1 MIINFYVSYREI
13 MEYYILKCYQGA
25 KNKCP
30 DVEQGFDRFEPKIK
44 KMVIAWLIVMF
55 ISCAEIIFTMLL
67 FPKQLWYGIGI
78 IILLIAM
85 VILISVDNKDQRN
98 HMDKYVDSH
107 KKKIEV
113 LDEVLESKFQINN
126 KEKIE
131 ELMNIYQE
139 YIDKETGKEKKR
151 NRIILT
157 IFSAF
162 AGVLTISFENMGVIG
177 IDFIN
182 WLYVATILLVF
193 VAAAGIWIYSYTF
206 FDTLKRKY
214 ELMIKDLKDL
224 LLLKY

>member
-1 MIINFYVSYREI
+1 MS
-13 MEYYILKCYQGA
+13 
-25 KNKCP
+25 
-30 DVEQGFDRFEPKIK
+30 DVDQGFDRFEPKIK
-44 KMVIAWLIVMF
+44 KIVIACLVAMF

-67 FPKQLWYGIGI
+67 LPKQLWYCIGI

-107 KKKIEV
+107 KKNIEV
-113 LDEVLESKFQINN
+113 LDEEL
-126 KEKIE
+126 E

-139 YIDKETGKEKKR
+139 YIDKETSKEKKR
-151 NRIILT
+151 NSIILT

-177 IDFIN
+177 IDFTN
-182 WLYVATILLVF
+182 WLYVATFLLVF

>member
-1 MIINFYVSYREI
+1 
-13 MEYYILKCYQGA
+13 
-25 KNKCP
+25 
-30 DVEQGFDRFEPKIK
+30 
-44 KMVIAWLIVMF
+44 MF
-55 ISCAEIIFTMLL
+55 TSCAEIIFTMLL
-67 FPKQLWYGIGI
+67 LPKQLWYCIGI

-139 YIDKETGKEKKR
+139 YIDKETSKEKKR
-151 NRIILT
+151 NSIILT
-157 IFSAF
+157 IFSVF

-177 IDFIN
+177 IDFTN
-182 WLYVATILLVF
+182 WLYVATFLLVF
-193 VAAAGIWIYSYTF
+193 VATAGIWIYSYTF

>member
-1 MIINFYVSYREI
+1 
-13 MEYYILKCYQGA
+13 MEYYILKCYQEA
-25 KNKCP
+25 KNRCS
-30 DVEQGFDRFEPKIK
+30 DVDQGFDRFEPKIK
-44 KMVIAWLIVMF
+44 KIVIACLVAMF

-67 FPKQLWYGIGI
+67 LPKQLWYCIGI

-139 YIDKETGKEKKR
+139 YIDKETSKEKKR
-151 NRIILT
+151 NSIILT

-177 IDFIN
+177 IDFTN
-182 WLYVATILLVF
+182 WLYVATFLLVF

-206 FDTLKRKY
+206 L
-214 ELMIKDLKDL
+214 IH
-224 LLLKY
+224 

>member
-1 MIINFYVSYREI
+1 
-13 MEYYILKCYQGA
+13 
-25 KNKCP
+25 
-30 DVEQGFDRFEPKIK
+30 
-44 KMVIAWLIVMF
+44 
-55 ISCAEIIFTMLL
+55 MLL
-67 FPKQLWYGIGI
+67 LPKQLWYCIGI

-139 YIDKETGKEKKR
+139 YIDKETSKEKKR
-151 NRIILT
+151 NSIILT
-157 IFSAF
+157 IFSVF
-162 AGVLTISFENMGVIG
+162 AGALTISFENMGVIG
-177 IDFIN
+177 IDFTN
-182 WLYVATILLVF
+182 WLYVATFLLVF
-193 VAAAGIWIYSYTF
+193 VATAGIWIYSYTF

>member
-1 MIINFYVSYREI
+1 
-13 MEYYILKCYQGA
+13 
-25 KNKCP
+25 
-30 DVEQGFDRFEPKIK
+30 
-44 KMVIAWLIVMF
+44 
-55 ISCAEIIFTMLL
+55 
-67 FPKQLWYGIGI
+67 
-78 IILLIAM
+78 M

-139 YIDKETGKEKKR
+139 YIDKETSKEKKR
-151 NRIILT
+151 NSIILT
-157 IFSAF
+157 IFSVF

-177 IDFIN
+177 IDFTN
-182 WLYVATILLVF
+182 WLYVATFLLVF
-193 VAAAGIWIYSYTF
+193 VATAGIWIYSYTF

>member
-1 MIINFYVSYREI
+1 MMIV
-13 MEYYILKCYQGA
+13 A
-25 KNKCP
+25 
-30 DVEQGFDRFEPKIK
+30 
-44 KMVIAWLIVMF
+44 MF
-55 ISCAEIIFTMLL
+55 TSCAEIIFTMLL
-67 FPKQLWYGIGI
+67 LPKQLWYCIGI

-139 YIDKETGKEKKR
+139 YIDKETSKEKKR

-177 IDFIN
+177 IDFTN
-182 WLYVATILLVF
+182 WLYVATFLLVF
-193 VAAAGIWIYSYTF
+193 VATAGIWIYSYTF

>member
-1 MIINFYVSYREI
+1 MIV
-13 MEYYILKCYQGA
+13 
-25 KNKCP
+25 
-30 DVEQGFDRFEPKIK
+30 
-44 KMVIAWLIVMF
+44 
-55 ISCAEIIFTMLL
+55 
-67 FPKQLWYGIGI
+67 
-78 IILLIAM
+78 M

-113 LDEVLESKFQINN
+113 LDEVLQSKFQINN

-139 YIDKETGKEKKR
+139 YIDKETSKEKKR
-151 NRIILT
+151 NSIILT

-177 IDFIN
+177 IDFTN
-182 WLYVATILLVF
+182 WLYVATFLLVF

-214 ELMIKDLKDL
+214 ELMIKDLKEL

>member
-1 MIINFYVSYREI
+1 
-13 MEYYILKCYQGA
+13 
-25 KNKCP
+25 
-30 DVEQGFDRFEPKIK
+30 
-44 KMVIAWLIVMF
+44 MF

-67 FPKQLWYGIGI
+67 LPKQLWYCIGI

-107 KKKIEV
+107 KKNIEV

-139 YIDKETGKEKKR
+139 YIDKETSKEKKR
-151 NRIILT
+151 NSIILT

-177 IDFIN
+177 IDFTN
-182 WLYVATILLVF
+182 WLYVATFLLVF

>member
-1 MIINFYVSYREI
+1 
-13 MEYYILKCYQGA
+13 
-25 KNKCP
+25 
-30 DVEQGFDRFEPKIK
+30 
-44 KMVIAWLIVMF
+44 MF
-55 ISCAEIIFTMLL
+55 ISCAEIISTMLL
-67 FPKQLWYGIGI
+67 FPKQLWYCIGI

-113 LDEVLESKFQINN
+113 LDEVLQSKFQINN

-139 YIDKETGKEKKR
+139 YIDKETSKEKKR
-151 NRIILT
+151 NSIILT

-177 IDFIN
+177 IDFTN
-182 WLYVATILLVF
+182 WLYVATFLLVF

-214 ELMIKDLKDL
+214 ELMIKDL

>member
-1 MIINFYVSYREI
+1 
-13 MEYYILKCYQGA
+13 
-25 KNKCP
+25 
-30 DVEQGFDRFEPKIK
+30 
-44 KMVIAWLIVMF
+44 MF

-67 FPKQLWYGIGI
+67 LPKQLWYCIGI
-78 IILLIAM
+78 IILLIAIVM
-85 VILISVDNKDQRN
+85 LISVDNKDQRN

-113 LDEVLESKFQINN
+113 LDEVLQSKFQINN

-139 YIDKETGKEKKR
+139 YIDKETSKEKKR
-151 NRIILT
+151 NSIILT

-177 IDFIN
+177 IDFTN
-182 WLYVATILLVF
+182 WLYVATFLLVF

>member
-1 MIINFYVSYREI
+1 
-13 MEYYILKCYQGA
+13 
-25 KNKCP
+25 
-30 DVEQGFDRFEPKIK
+30 
-44 KMVIAWLIVMF
+44 
-55 ISCAEIIFTMLL
+55 
-67 FPKQLWYGIGI
+67 
-78 IILLIAM
+78 M

-126 KEKIE
+126 KDKIE

-139 YIDKETGKEKKR
+139 YIDKETSKEKKR
-151 NRIILT
+151 NSIILT

-177 IDFIN
+177 IDFTN
-182 WLYVATILLVF
+182 WLYVATFLLVF

>member
-1 MIINFYVSYREI
+1 
-13 MEYYILKCYQGA
+13 
-25 KNKCP
+25 
-30 DVEQGFDRFEPKIK
+30 
-44 KMVIAWLIVMF
+44 
-55 ISCAEIIFTMLL
+55 MLTNEEV
-67 FPKQLWYGIGI
+67 
-78 IILLIAM
+78 AM

-139 YIDKETGKEKKR
+139 YIDKETSKEKKR
-151 NRIILT
+151 NSIILT
-157 IFSAF
+157 IFSVF
-162 AGVLTISFENMGVIG
+162 AGALTISFENMGVIG
-177 IDFIN
+177 IDFTN
-182 WLYVATILLVF
+182 WLYVATFLLVF
-193 VAAAGIWIYSYTF
+193 VATAGIWIYSYTF

-224 LLLKY
+224 LLFS

>member
-1 MIINFYVSYREI
+1 
-13 MEYYILKCYQGA
+13 
-25 KNKCP
+25 
-30 DVEQGFDRFEPKIK
+30 
-44 KMVIAWLIVMF
+44 
-55 ISCAEIIFTMLL
+55 
-67 FPKQLWYGIGI
+67 
-78 IILLIAM
+78 M

-107 KKKIEV
+107 KKKIEA

-139 YIDKETGKEKKR
+139 YIDKETSKEKKR
-151 NRIILT
+151 NSIILT

-177 IDFIN
+177 IDFTN
-182 WLYVATILLVF
+182 WLYVATYLLVF
-193 VAAAGIWIYSYTF
+193 VATAGIWIYSYTF

-214 ELMIKDLKDL
+214 ELMIKDLKEL

>member
-1 MIINFYVSYREI
+1 
-13 MEYYILKCYQGA
+13 
-25 KNKCP
+25 
-30 DVEQGFDRFEPKIK
+30 
-44 KMVIAWLIVMF
+44 
-55 ISCAEIIFTMLL
+55 
-67 FPKQLWYGIGI
+67 
-78 IILLIAM
+78 
-85 VILISVDNKDQRN
+85 
-98 HMDKYVDSH
+98 MDKYVDSH

-139 YIDKETGKEKKR
+139 YIDNEISKEKKR
-151 NRIILT
+151 YRIILA

-182 WLYVATILLVF
+182 WLYAATILLVF

>member
-1 MIINFYVSYREI
+1 MFWLAV
-13 MEYYILKCYQGA
+13 QGLVA
-25 KNKCP
+25 P
-30 DVEQGFDRFEPKIK
+30 I
-44 KMVIAWLIVMF
+44 
-55 ISCAEIIFTMLL
+55 
-67 FPKQLWYGIGI
+67 PKQLWYCIGI

-113 LDEVLESKFQINN
+113 LDEVLQSKFQINN

-139 YIDKETGKEKKR
+139 YIDKETSKEKKR
-151 NRIILT
+151 NSIILT

-177 IDFIN
+177 IDFTN
-182 WLYVATILLVF
+182 WLYVATFLLVF

>member
-1 MIINFYVSYREI
+1 M
-13 MEYYILKCYQGA
+13 A
-25 KNKCP
+25 
-30 DVEQGFDRFEPKIK
+30 
-44 KMVIAWLIVMF
+44 
-55 ISCAEIIFTMLL
+55 
-67 FPKQLWYGIGI
+67 
-78 IILLIAM
+78 
-85 VILISVDNKDQRN
+85 ILISVDNKDQRN

-139 YIDKETGKEKKR
+139 YIDKETSKEKKR
-151 NRIILT
+151 NSIILT

-177 IDFIN
+177 IDFTN
-182 WLYVATILLVF
+182 WLYVATFLLVF
-193 VAAAGIWIYSYTF
+193 VATAGIWIYSYTF

-214 ELMIKDLKDL
+214 ELMIKDLKEL

>member
-1 MIINFYVSYREI
+1 
-13 MEYYILKCYQGA
+13 
-25 KNKCP
+25 
-30 DVEQGFDRFEPKIK
+30 
-44 KMVIAWLIVMF
+44 
-55 ISCAEIIFTMLL
+55 
-67 FPKQLWYGIGI
+67 
-78 IILLIAM
+78 M

-113 LDEVLESKFQINN
+113 LDEVLQSKFQINN

-139 YIDKETGKEKKR
+139 YIDKETSKEKKR
-151 NRIILT
+151 NSIILT

-177 IDFIN
+177 IDFTN
-182 WLYVATILLVF
+182 WLYVATFLLVF